1 VAVGG
6 TAVLALLLGTGLWK
20 LSPQERDADGT
31 RGTPSAAGAVWR
43 AEQPV
48 QAANELAG
56 RLQRAG
62 ATVTQVPINSGA
74 LVHIES
80 KPEATSAVNEVL
92 APLQAAVDSHG
103 RLDIR
108 VLPLR

>member
-1 VAVGG
+1 M
-6 TAVLALLLGTGLWK
+6 LALVLGAGLWTMS
-20 LSPQERDADGT
+20 LQEHGTDGMC
-31 RGTPSAAGAVWR
+31 GAPSAAGAVWR

-62 ATVTQVPINSGA
+62 ATVTQVPIDSGA

-80 KPEATSAVNEVL
+80 RPAATSAVNEVL